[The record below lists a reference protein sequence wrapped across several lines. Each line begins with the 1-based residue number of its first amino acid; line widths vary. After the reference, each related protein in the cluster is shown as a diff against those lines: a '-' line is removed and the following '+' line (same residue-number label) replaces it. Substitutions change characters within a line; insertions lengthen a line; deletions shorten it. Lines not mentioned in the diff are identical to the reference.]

1 VSKPAKPVSSVAHL
15 RRMNSRD
22 ILKRPIISEKSMTI
36 AGYDNKYTFEVLPA
50 ANKIQIRRAVEE
62 IFGVK
67 VTKVT
72 TLIVSSKMRRR
83 GRTVGETR
91 EWKKAVVTLR
101 EGDKIELN
109 GTPLLEV

>member
-1 VSKPAKPVSSVAHL
+1 MSKPAKPVSSVAHL
-15 RRMNSRD
+15 RRMNSRE

-36 AGYDNKYTFEVLPA
+36 AVENKYTFEVVPA

-72 TLIVSSKMRRR
+72 TLLVSSKVRRR
-83 GRTVGETR
+83 GRTLGETR